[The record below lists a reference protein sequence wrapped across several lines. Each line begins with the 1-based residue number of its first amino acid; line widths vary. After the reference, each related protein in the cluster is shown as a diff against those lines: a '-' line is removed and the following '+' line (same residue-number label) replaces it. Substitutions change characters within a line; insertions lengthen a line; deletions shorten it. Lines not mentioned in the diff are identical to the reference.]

1 MEFLKCSR
9 RKKERNV
16 YAGTP
21 WRSNFFSEMGR
32 KFDRQGVN
40 SLCVVTQLGDAI
52 LEVALCAWADTKNHR

>member
-16 YAGTP
+16 YAGAP
-21 WRSNFFSEMGR
+21 SRSNFFSEMGR

-40 SLCVVTQLGDAI
+40 TITVY
-52 LEVALCAWADTKNHR
+52 AW